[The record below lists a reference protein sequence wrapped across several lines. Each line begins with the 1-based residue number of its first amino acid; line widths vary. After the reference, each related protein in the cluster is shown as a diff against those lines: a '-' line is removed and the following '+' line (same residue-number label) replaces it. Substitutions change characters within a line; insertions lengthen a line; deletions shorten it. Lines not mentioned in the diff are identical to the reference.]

1 MKPRSEEHCKKIS
14 ESKRGKKLSQEH
26 IEKIRA
32 GVIKAYSNPEVK
44 EKQKFNTSRGENHPM
59 FGKEGIFLGRKHT
72 EETKKKM
79 SIKQKGVNHPM
90 HGKKHKE
97 ESKIKISDS
106 CKKWWKTEDGFKAK
120 TKQSEM
126 MNSGLSSYANS
137 FISNPSKPQINLF
150 SMVKSI
156 FPSAEMNYPFFN
168 YSLDIAIPDQRIVIE
183 YDGSY
188 WHQDKEYDKR
198 RQKYL
203 ENHKWKFIKYV
214 DILPSNEQLEND
226 IKNIICNKGT

>member
-1 MKPRSEEHCKKIS
+1 MKPRSEEHCRKIS

-44 EKQKFNTSRGENHPM
+44 EKQKFNTFRGENHPM

-90 HGKKHKE
+90 YGKKHKE
-97 ESKIKISDS
+97 ESKIKTSNS

-120 TKQSEM
+120 RKQSEM

-137 FISNPSKPQINLF
+137 FISDPSKPQVELF

-156 FPSAEMNYPFFN
+156 FSSAEINYPFFN
-168 YSLDIAIPDQRIVIE
+168 YSLDIAIPDKRIVIE

-188 WHQDKEYDKR
+188 WHQDKEYDDKR
-198 RQKYL
+198 KKYL
-203 ENHKWKFIKYV
+203 ENHKWKVIKYV
-214 DILPSNEQLEND
+214 DNIPSIDQLKTD
-226 IKNIICNKGT
+226 IENIIYQ